1 MLIIVG
7 VYSIKGNG
15 RYMEGRVE
23 GRAKQTLGIKK
34 SLSIRIVL
42 TWPS

>member
-7 VYSIKGNG
+7 VNSIRGNG

-23 GRAKQTLGIKK
+23 GRGKQTLGIKQ
-34 SLSIRIVL
+34 SLSIRIVF